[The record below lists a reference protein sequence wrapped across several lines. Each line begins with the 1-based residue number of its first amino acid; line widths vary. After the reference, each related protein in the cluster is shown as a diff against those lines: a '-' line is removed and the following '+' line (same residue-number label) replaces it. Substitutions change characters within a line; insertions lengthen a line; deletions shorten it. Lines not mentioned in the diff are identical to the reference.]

1 MWTDPID
8 AIDGLT
14 ESDFPTKE
22 IRKSEENLR
31 QEIRSYIECLE
42 EVKSGVDKLIAL
54 GNALKERVEDLA
66 LLERKI
72 DDLKL
77 KMDHDQT
84 GIN

>member
-1 MWTDPID
+1 M
-8 AIDGLT
+8 DGLT

-22 IRKSEENLR
+22 IRKSEESLR